1 MPATGGPNTF
11 PPPQILGTTP
21 NSPTINLHFQPLTVS
36 GLPIEPEDL
45 AFDDVT
51 FAPDCVVWANH
62 VTPNRLVAYEV
73 PCPCV
78 GGCPADLD
86 GDGVVGIVD
95 FLDLLAQWGTNPG
108 GPPDLNG
115 DGDVGMPDFLA
126 LLANWGPCPESGMS
140 SSLTLEQELT
150 DACLTEDDW
159 DEYVDVMTD
168 PTSSQF
174 QKNRYDCW
182 MRHYVIDCSR
192 CSCPGG
198 PGHSVCLGQDP
209 FN

>member
-1 MPATGGPNTF
+1 M
-11 PPPQILGTTP
+11 
-21 NSPTINLHFQPLTVS
+21 
-36 GLPIEPEDL
+36 
-45 AFDDVT
+45 
-51 FAPDCVVWANH
+51 
-62 VTPNRLVAYEV
+62 
-73 PCPCV
+73 
-78 GGCPADLD
+78 
-86 GDGVVGIVD
+86 VGIVD

-108 GPPDLNG
+108 GPRDLNG

-126 LLANWGPCPESGMS
+126 LLANWGSCPDSGMS

-159 DEYVDVMTD
+159 DEYVDVMTN